1 MFLWYLWFLE
11 EISSLSCSTVFLYCF
26 ALIAEEGFLISPC
39 YSLDLCIQM
48 GLSFLFSFAF
58 LHFFSVGMVLIPV
71 SCTMSRTSIHSSSG
85 TLSDLSY
92 FKVLYIFYAYR
103 GCKCAWFFSVFKWFE
118 RKILVLLWMCFGYAV
133 FFIGGLPWLTLV
145 LFQGVLLPLWGSWC
159 SSCASVLMHLWEIVF
174 RSSPNQVSSI
184 GKMGPSLFWFAFL

>member
-1 MFLWYLWFLE
+1 MGIFPFLLCFL
-11 EISSLSCSTVFLYCF
+11 L
-26 ALIAEEGFLISPC
+26 
-39 YSLDLCIQM
+39 
-48 GLSFLFSFAF
+48 LFSSRPFYSCHSYF
-58 LHFFSVGMVLIPV
+58 CCLLRQLFCFVLHFFSVGMVLIPV